1 MCFDVCGLLFL
12 TGRYAAQGQAAWSQ
26 LIEEFMGG
34 RSGVEIAAAVVMARR
49 YGKSVKTP
57 VLCQALGW

>member
-26 LIEEFMGG
+26 LIEEFVGG

-57 VLCQALGW
+57 VLWQALGW